1 MIIYILNILERI
13 ENYMK
18 TVYVKCPARINLFFN
33 VTGYNQIK
41 QLHSITAVNQTI
53 DLYDEVTIRNTNS
66 SYDNISISI
75 LPESEYNDKLYEDFY
90 YTCKIF
96 FAYTKIK
103 SKNLIISI
111 KKQIDI
117 TGLGDKASDIAG
129 ILLGLNSYYDTHLTK
144 HELRYIASLVNFG
157 APYFINGGY
166 AKITGCG
173 ENTKPLSQNNP
184 FNYYLILTPD
194 IDINTKEMFESI
206 PNYISI
212 KTFKEGILYNDFNEF
227 MPDELKRLREFLLNY
242 PELNHSL
249 SGIGPSYF
257 IATNNLVTASLKRT
271 LKKEFPNFN
280 SKIQKNCHGH
290 SIITKI

>member
-1 MIIYILNILERI
+1 
-13 ENYMK
+13 MK
-18 TVYVKCPARINLFFN
+18 TVSIKCPARINLFFN
-33 VTGYNQIK
+33 INGYNKLK
-41 QLHSITAVNQTI
+41 QSYTISAVNQTI
-53 DLYDEVTIRNTNS
+53 DLYDKIIIKDINYPKTSINKS
-66 SYDNISISI
+66 INISII
-75 LPESEYNDKLYEDFY
+75 PNSENIISLEEEFY
-90 YTCKIF
+90 HTCKIF
-96 FAYTKIK
+96 FAYTGINPHNLVIAINKKI
-103 SKNLIISI
+103 NIE
-111 KKQIDI
+111 
-117 TGLGDKASDIAG
+117 GLGDKASDIAG
-129 ILLGLNSYYDTHLTK
+129 ILLGLNTYYNTNLTN
-144 HELRYIASLVNFG
+144 HELRYLASLVNLE

-173 ENTKPLSQNNP
+173 ENIKPLNQNNP

-194 IDINTKEMFESI
+194 TKIIEKEIFDSI
-206 PNYISI
+206 PKDHLNI
-212 KTFKEGILYNDFNEF
+212 KNFKEGTIYNDFNEF

-257 IATNNLVTASLKRT
+257 IATNNLIPTTLKRT